1 MKRIILILTLLV
13 LFGAGV
19 ITAVPARAQND
30 SPHRLVIKNGD
41 LQVLVTDT
49 DTAVQT
55 ALNLVTG
62 FNGYVLGQRVWEGDG
77 RYRYA
82 TLTVGVPAATFEAVL
97 HAFKTLGTVKD
108 EQVTGEDVTDT
119 AVDLTSRLDNLH
131 SNQERVRTFL
141 DQTLYMTETLDVH
154 DQLTVVENEI
164 GDLQGQQNYLT
175 DRAGVATISLN
186 IVPFI
191 PTPTPQPTASPTP
204 LPTPVAWN
212 PGDTA
217 QLATVHLTET
227 SQSAADFALYRLI
240 TWTPWLL
247 FLMLI
252 AIPVRRLYRRYGRV
266 ASAKGSLPALWQDF
280 GPSDDR
286 EQET

>member
-1 MKRIILILTLLV
+1 MKRIVLIFTLLV
-13 LFGAGV
+13 LCAAGV
-19 ITAVPARAQND
+19 ITAVPTHAQNA
-30 SPHRLVIKNGD
+30 SPGRLVIKNGE

-62 FNGYVLGQRVWEGDG
+62 FNGYVLSQRVWEGDG

-82 TLTVGVPAATFEAVL
+82 TLTVGVPAASFEAVL
-97 HAFKTLGTVKD
+97 YAFKTLGTVQQ
-108 EQVTGEDVTDT
+108 EQVTGQDVTDT
-119 AVDLTSRLDNLH
+119 AVDLNSRLDNLH

-141 DQTLYMTETLDVH
+141 DQTRYMTETLDVH
-154 DQLTVVENEI
+154 DQLTRIEGEI
-164 GDLQGQQNYLT
+164 GGLQGQHNYLA
-175 DRAGVATISLN
+175 DRADAATITLN
-186 IVPFI
+186 LVPFI

-217 QLATVHLTET
+217 QLATLRLTET
-227 SQSAADFALYRLI
+227 SQSVADFTLYRLV

-247 FLMLI
+247 FLLLM
-252 AIPVRRLYRRYGRV
+252 AVPVRRLYHRYWWV
-266 ASAKGSLPALWQDF
+266 TPAKPSRPQLWTLEDE
-280 GPSDDR
+280 
-286 EQET
+286 EQES